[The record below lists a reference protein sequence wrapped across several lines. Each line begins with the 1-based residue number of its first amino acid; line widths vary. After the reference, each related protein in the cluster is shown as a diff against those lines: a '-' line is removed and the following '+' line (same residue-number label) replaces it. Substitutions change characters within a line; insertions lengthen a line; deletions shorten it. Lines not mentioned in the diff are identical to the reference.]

1 MNGWT
6 RGEMDLRTV
15 TYENGVL
22 SVLDQ
27 RRLPREEKRVALRT
41 VMEAAEA
48 ITAMTVRGAPLIGI
62 VAAFGAALSIRD
74 ETDNW
79 EKAFS
84 EGIGLLSR
92 SRPTAVNLRWAL
104 DRAEHVFKKVRPAGR
119 QAVFE
124 ALLREAEAIREED
137 ARLCRRIGENLQPFI
152 RDGGKYLTH
161 CNAGALATAAY
172 GTALA
177 GFYVAREEG
186 KEIFV
191 WVDETRPWLQGLR
204 LTAWELSRGK
214 VPHRIIADSA
224 AAFLISRGEV
234 DAVFTGADRIAA
246 NGDTANKIG
255 TYALSLACRAHGV
268 PLIVAA
274 PRSTLDP
281 RCRAGGEIPIEE
293 RSGEEITRI
302 AGIDPS
308 AEEAYNP
315 AFDVTPYENITA
327 IVTEEGVWHP

>member
-1 MNGWT
+1 
-6 RGEMDLRTV
+6 MDLQTV
-15 TYENGVL
+15 TYDNGVL

-27 RRLPREEKRVALRT
+27 RRLPLEEKRVVLRT
-41 VMEAAEA
+41 VRDAAEA

-74 ETDNW
+74 DDNSW
-79 EKAFS
+79 EESFRR
-84 EGIGLLSR
+84 GIGLLAH

-104 DRAEHVFKKVRPAGR
+104 DRAELVFEKARPSGR
-119 QAVFE
+119 QAAFQ
-124 ALLREAEAIREED
+124 ALLEEAEAIREED

-152 RDGGKYLTH
+152 RHGGKYLTH

-177 GFYVAREEG
+177 GFYVAREAG

-214 VPHRIIADSA
+214 VPHKVIADSA
-224 AAFLISRGEV
+224 AAFLIARGEV

-255 TYALSLACRAHGV
+255 TYALSLACRRHDV

-281 RCRAGGEIPIEE
+281 RCRSGGEIPIEE

-302 AGIDPS
+302 AGIAPS

-315 AFDVTPYENITA
+315 AFDVTPYEHITA
-327 IVTEEGVWHP
+327 IVTEEGVWRP

>member
-1 MNGWT
+1 
-6 RGEMDLRTV
+6 MDLKTV
-15 TYENGVL
+15 SFEKGSL

-27 RRLPREEKRVALRT
+27 RRLPLEEKRVILNT
-41 VMEAAEA
+41 VRDVYEA
-48 ITAMTVRGAPLIGI
+48 ITRMTVRGAPLIGI
-62 VAAFGAALSIRD
+62 VAAFGAALSIRSRGKD
-74 ETDNW
+74 W
-79 EKAFS
+79 EEDFRR
-84 EGIGLLSR
+84 GVDLLSS
-92 SRPTAVNLRWAL
+92 SRPTAVNLSWAL
-104 DRAEHVFKKVRPAGR
+104 DRAMSVFNTHRSSGR
-119 QAVFE
+119 QATFQ
-124 ALLREAEAIREED
+124 ALLREAEAIRGED
-137 ARLCRRIGENLQPFI
+137 ALLCRRIGENLQPFI
-152 RDGGKYLTH
+152 KNGGKYLTH

-172 GTALA
+172 GTALS

-214 VPHRIIADSA
+214 VPHRVIADSA
-224 AAFLISRGEV
+224 AAFLIGRGEV

-255 TYALSLACRAHGV
+255 TYALSLACRTHGV

-281 RCRAGGEIPIEE
+281 RCPRGEEIPIEE

-302 AGIDPS
+302 AGIGPGD
-308 AEEAYNP
+308 EEAYNP
-315 AFDVTPYENITA
+315 AFDVTPYEHITA